1 MGRFSV
7 VGAGTDAFAGALAA
21 EAFQE
26 RNAHP
31 AYGDFARVYYPI
43 VFGESVEDC
52 SFLVTDGGA
61 PALFVQCSLKDG
73 VLSHYG
79 FPVRFHFR
87 AGVEAAD
94 ALRCARLALGHMDE
108 TAAAKGIREARISG
122 GPADGLLSPVDRACL
137 DRAGRPELRM
147 RAEADLSRPEEAL
160 RRDVRDSYRSL
171 INWGRRNLRLV
182 YVNAEN
188 PDRSLIDDYADFHAR
203 TAGRTVHGDATW
215 AALFGHIA
223 AGAGEATMGYLDG
236 GLPSPNDPSPEG
248 LWPAGRPALR
258 TTSGGGSS
266 GFAQAGELVAGSL
279 VVDGDCTALYFSA
292 VYDRDRFDKPMGHW
306 PLFDAMVRAK
316 ARGRRYFDLGEFF
329 AQGTA
334 AEKEYNIGFFKKG
347 FTSRHVTEV
356 VWRIPFRSES

>member
-1 MGRFSV
+1 MGRFSI
-7 VGAGTDAFAGALAA
+7 VGAGTDAFAGARTA
-21 EAFQE
+21 EAFEE

-31 AYGDFARVYYPI
+31 VYGDFATVYYPI
-43 VFGESVEDC
+43 VFGESLEDC

-61 PALFVQCSLKDG
+61 PALFVQCSLREG

-79 FPVRFHFR
+79 FPVRFHFG
-87 AGVEAAD
+87 AGLEAAD

-108 TAAAKGIREARISG
+108 TATAKGIREAHISG

-147 RAEADLSRPEEAL
+147 RAEADLSRPEDSL

-171 INWGRRNLRLV
+171 INWGRRNVRLV

-188 PDRSLIDDYADFHAR
+188 PDRGLIDDYADFHAR
-203 TAGRTVHGDATW
+203 TARRTVHGDATW
-215 AALFGHIA
+215 AALFEHIA
-223 AGAGEATMGYLDG
+223 AGRGEAAMGYLDG
-236 GLPSPNDPSPEG
+236 G
-248 LWPAGRPALR
+248 
-258 TTSGGGSS
+258 
-266 GFAQAGELVAGSL
+266 ELVAGSM
-279 VVDGDCTALYFSA
+279 VVDGDLTALYFSA
-292 VYDRDRFDKPMGHW
+292 VYDRDRFDKPMAHW

-334 AEKEYNIGFFKKG
+334 DEKEYNIGFFKKG

-356 VWRIPFRSES
+356 VWRIPFRSQS

>member
-7 VGAGTDAFAGALAA
+7 VDAGTDTFAGALAA

-26 RNAHP
+26 RNIHP
-31 AYGDFARVYYPI
+31 VYGEFARIYFPT
-43 VFGESVEDC
+43 VFGDSLEDR

-61 PALFVQCSLKDG
+61 PALLVQCSLREG

-87 AGVEAAD
+87 AGLAAAD
-94 ALRCARLALGHMDE
+94 TRKCASLALGHIDE
-108 TAAAKGIREARISG
+108 TSAPKGIREARISG

-147 RAEADLSRPEEAL
+147 RAEGDLSRPAEAL

-188 PDRSLIDDYADFHAR
+188 PDRGLMDDYADFHAR
-203 TAGRTVHGDATW
+203 TAGRTVHGETTW

-223 AGAGEATMGYLDG
+223 AGGGEVTLGYLDG
-236 GLPSPNDPSPEG
+236 G
-248 LWPAGRPALR
+248 
-258 TTSGGGSS
+258 
-266 GFAQAGELVAGSL
+266 ELVASSM
-279 VVDGDCTALYFSA
+279 VVDGEDTAMYFSA

-306 PLFDAMVRAK
+306 PLFDAMLRAK
-316 ARGRRYFDLGEFF
+316 ARGRAYFDLGEFF
-329 AQGTA
+329 ARGTVS
-334 AEKEYNIGFFKKG
+334 EKEYNIGFFKKG
-347 FTSRHVTEV
+347 FTSRHVVEV
-356 VWRIPFRSES
+356 VWRIPFRSAARTPRPGSGADAGARP

>member
-1 MGRFSV
+1 MGRFSI

-26 RNAHP
+26 RNTHP
-31 AYGDFARVYYPI
+31 VYGDFAGVYYPI
-43 VFGESVEDC
+43 VFGESLEDC
-52 SFLVTDGGA
+52 SFLVTDSGA
-61 PALFVQCSLKDG
+61 PALFVQCSLREG

-108 TAAAKGIREARISG
+108 TAAEKGIREARISG

-160 RRDVRDSYRSL
+160 RRDLRDSYRSL

-188 PDRSLIDDYADFHAR
+188 PDRSLMDDYADFHAR
-203 TAGRTVHGDATW
+203 TAGRIVHGDPTW
-215 AALFGHIA
+215 AALFGHIS
-223 AGAGEATMGYLDG
+223 AGSGEATMGYLDG
-236 GLPSPNDPSPEG
+236 G
-248 LWPAGRPALR
+248 
-258 TTSGGGSS
+258 
-266 GFAQAGELVAGSL
+266 ELVASSM
-279 VVDGDCTALYFSA
+279 VVDGDLTALYFSA
-292 VYDRDRFDKPMGHW
+292 VYDRDRFDKPMAHW

-334 AEKEYNIGFFKKG
+334 GEKEYNIGFFKKG

>member
-1 MGRFSV
+1 MGRFSI

-31 AYGDFARVYYPI
+31 VYGDFATVYYPI
-43 VFGESVEDC
+43 VFGESLEDC

-61 PALFVQCSLKDG
+61 PALFVQCSLREG

-79 FPVRFHFR
+79 FPVRFHFG
-87 AGVEAAD
+87 AGLEAAD

-108 TAAAKGIREARISG
+108 TAAAKGIREALISG

-236 GLPSPNDPSPEG
+236 G
-248 LWPAGRPALR
+248 
-258 TTSGGGSS
+258 
-266 GFAQAGELVAGSL
+266 ELVAGSM
-279 VVDGDCTALYFSA
+279 VVDGDLTALYFSA
-292 VYDRDRFDKPMGHW
+292 VYDRDRFDKPMAHW

-334 AEKEYNIGFFKKG
+334 DEKEYNIGFFKKG

>member
-1 MGRFSV
+1 MGRFSI
-7 VGAGTDAFAGALAA
+7 VGAGTDVFAGALAA

-26 RNAHP
+26 RNADP
-31 AYGDFARVYYPI
+31 VYGDFARVYYPI
-43 VFGESVEDC
+43 VFGESLEDC

-61 PALFVQCSLKDG
+61 PALFVQCSLREG

-79 FPVRFHFR
+79 FPVRFHFP

-94 ALRCARLALGHMDE
+94 ALRCARLALGHMDD
-108 TAAAKGIREARISG
+108 TAAAKGIREAHISG

-223 AGAGEATMGYLDG
+223 AGSGEATMGYLAD
-236 GLPSPNDPSPEG
+236 
-248 LWPAGRPALR
+248 
-258 TTSGGGSS
+258 
-266 GFAQAGELVAGSL
+266 GELVAGSM
-279 VVDGDCTALYFSA
+279 VVDGDHTALYFSA
-292 VYDRDRFDKPMGHW
+292 VYDRDRFDKPMAHW

-334 AEKEYNIGFFKKG
+334 GEKEYNIGFFKKG
-347 FTSRHVTEV
+347 FTARHVTEV
-356 VWRIPFRSES
+356 VWRIPFRSEQ

>member
-1 MGRFSV
+1 MGRFSI

-31 AYGDFARVYYPI
+31 VYGDFATVYYPI
-43 VFGESVEDC
+43 VFGESLEDC
-52 SFLVTDGGA
+52 SFLVTDGDA
-61 PALFVQCSLKDG
+61 PALFVQCSLRED

-79 FPVRFHFR
+79 FPVHFHFR

-147 RAEADLSRPEEAL
+147 RAEADLSRPDEAL

-182 YVNAEN
+182 YVNAED

-215 AALFGHIA
+215 AALFEHIA

-236 GLPSPNDPSPEG
+236 G
-248 LWPAGRPALR
+248 
-258 TTSGGGSS
+258 
-266 GFAQAGELVAGSL
+266 ELVAGSM
-279 VVDGDCTALYFSA
+279 VVDGDHTALYFSA

-334 AEKEYNIGFFKKG
+334 GEKEYNIGFFKKG

-356 VWRIPFRSES
+356 VWRIPFRPES

>member
-1 MGRFSV
+1 MGRFAI
-7 VGAGTDAFAGALAA
+7 VGAATDAFAGALAA
-21 EAFQE
+21 EAFEE

-31 AYGDFARVYYPI
+31 VYGDFARIYYPI
-43 VFGESVEDC
+43 VFGESLEDC

-79 FPVRFHFR
+79 FPVRFHVR
-87 AGVEAAD
+87 AGLESAD
-94 ALRCARLALGHMDE
+94 ALRCARLALDHIEE
-108 TAAAKGIREARISG
+108 TAAPKGIREGRISG

-147 RAEADLSRPEEAL
+147 RAEADLSQPQEAL

-188 PDRSLIDDYADFHAR
+188 PDRGLMDDYAAFHAR
-203 TAGRTVHGDATW
+203 TAGRTVHGEATW
-215 AALFGHIA
+215 AAVFGHIA
-223 AGAGEATMGYLDG
+223 AGGGEVTMGFL
-236 GLPSPNDPSPEG
+236 EG
-248 LWPAGRPALR
+248 
-258 TTSGGGSS
+258 
-266 GFAQAGELVAGSL
+266 GELVASSM
-279 VVDGDCTALYFSA
+279 VVDGDRWAMYFSA

-306 PLFDAMVRAK
+306 PLFDAMLRAK

-329 AQGTA
+329 PRGTVS
-334 AEKEYNIGFFKKG
+334 EKEYNIGFFKTG

>member
-1 MGRFSV
+1 MGRFSI

-26 RNAHP
+26 RNTHP
-31 AYGDFARVYYPI
+31 VYGDFARVYYPI
-43 VFGESVEDC
+43 VFGESLKDC

-61 PALFVQCSLKDG
+61 PALFVQCSLREG

-87 AGVEAAD
+87 AGPEAAD

-147 RAEADLSRPEEAL
+147 RAEADLSRPEDSL

-188 PDRSLIDDYADFHAR
+188 PDRSLMDDYADFHAR

-215 AALFGHIA
+215 AALFGHIS
-223 AGAGEATMGYLDG
+223 AGSGEATMGYLDG
-236 GLPSPNDPSPEG
+236 G
-248 LWPAGRPALR
+248 
-258 TTSGGGSS
+258 
-266 GFAQAGELVAGSL
+266 ELVASSM
-279 VVDGDCTALYFSA
+279 VVDGDHTALYFSA

-334 AEKEYNIGFFKKG
+334 GEKEYNIGFFKKG

>member
-1 MGRFSV
+1 MGRFSI

-21 EAFQE
+21 EAFEE

-31 AYGDFARVYYPI
+31 VYGDFATVYYPI
-43 VFGESVEDC
+43 VFGESLEDC

-61 PALFVQCSLKDG
+61 PALFAQCSLREG

-87 AGVEAAD
+87 AGLEAAD

-236 GLPSPNDPSPEG
+236 G
-248 LWPAGRPALR
+248 
-258 TTSGGGSS
+258 
-266 GFAQAGELVAGSL
+266 ELVASSM
-279 VVDGDCTALYFSA
+279 VVDGDLTALYFSA

-334 AEKEYNIGFFKKG
+334 GEKEYNIGFFKKG

>member
-1 MGRFSV
+1 MGRFSI
-7 VGAGTDAFAGALAA
+7 VGAGTDAFAGARTA
-21 EAFQE
+21 EAFEE

-31 AYGDFARVYYPI
+31 VYGDFATVYYPI
-43 VFGESVEDC
+43 VFGESLEDC

-61 PALFVQCSLKDG
+61 PALFVQCSLREG

-79 FPVRFHFR
+79 FPVRFHFG
-87 AGVEAAD
+87 AGLEAAD

-108 TAAAKGIREARISG
+108 TATAKGIREAHISG

-147 RAEADLSRPEEAL
+147 RAEADLSRPEDSL

-171 INWGRRNLRLV
+171 INWGRRNVRLV

-188 PDRSLIDDYADFHAR
+188 PDRGLIDDYADFHAR

-215 AALFGHIA
+215 AALFEHIA
-223 AGAGEATMGYLDG
+223 AGRGEAAMGYLDG
-236 GLPSPNDPSPEG
+236 G
-248 LWPAGRPALR
+248 
-258 TTSGGGSS
+258 
-266 GFAQAGELVAGSL
+266 ELVAGSM
-279 VVDGDCTALYFSA
+279 VVDGDLTALYFSA
-292 VYDRDRFDKPMGHW
+292 VYDRDRFDKPMAHW

-334 AEKEYNIGFFKKG
+334 DEKEYNIGFFKKG

-356 VWRIPFRSES
+356 VWRIPFRSQS

>member
-1 MGRFSV
+1 MGRFSI

-31 AYGDFARVYYPI
+31 VYGDFATVYYPI
-43 VFGESVEDC
+43 VFGESLEDC

-61 PALFVQCSLKDG
+61 PALFVQCSRREG

-79 FPVRFHFR
+79 FPVRFHFG
-87 AGVEAAD
+87 AGLEAAD

-182 YVNAEN
+182 YVNAED

-215 AALFGHIA
+215 AALFEHIA

-236 GLPSPNDPSPEG
+236 G
-248 LWPAGRPALR
+248 
-258 TTSGGGSS
+258 
-266 GFAQAGELVAGSL
+266 ELVASSM
-279 VVDGDCTALYFSA
+279 VVDGDLTALYFSA
-292 VYDRDRFDKPMGHW
+292 VYDRDRFDKPMAHW

-329 AQGTA
+329 ARGTA
-334 AEKEYNIGFFKKG
+334 GEKEYNIGFFKKG

>member
-1 MGRFSV
+1 MGRFSI

-31 AYGDFARVYYPI
+31 VYGDFATVYYPI
-43 VFGESVEDC
+43 VFGESLEDC

-87 AGVEAAD
+87 AGLEAAD

-147 RAEADLSRPEEAL
+147 RAEADLSRPDDAL

-182 YVNAEN
+182 YVNAED

-215 AALFGHIA
+215 AALFEHIA
-223 AGAGEATMGYLDG
+223 AGAGEATMGYLD
-236 GLPSPNDPSPEG
+236 S
-248 LWPAGRPALR
+248 
-258 TTSGGGSS
+258 
-266 GFAQAGELVAGSL
+266 GELVAGSM
-279 VVDGDCTALYFSA
+279 VMDGDHTALYFSA
-292 VYDRDRFDKPMGHW
+292 VYDRDRFDKPMAHW

-334 AEKEYNIGFFKKG
+334 DEKEYNIGFFKKG

>member
-1 MGRFSV
+1 MGRFSI

-31 AYGDFARVYYPI
+31 VYGDFAAVYYPI
-43 VFGESVEDC
+43 VFGESLEDC
-52 SFLVTDGGA
+52 SFLVTDGDA
-61 PALFVQCSLKDG
+61 PALFVQCSLRED

-160 RRDVRDSYRSL
+160 RRNVRDSYRSL

-182 YVNAEN
+182 YVNAED

-215 AALFGHIA
+215 AALFEHIA

-236 GLPSPNDPSPEG
+236 G
-248 LWPAGRPALR
+248 
-258 TTSGGGSS
+258 
-266 GFAQAGELVAGSL
+266 ELVAGSM
-279 VVDGDCTALYFSA
+279 VVDGDHTALYFSA
-292 VYDRDRFDKPMGHW
+292 VYDRDRFDKPMAHW

-334 AEKEYNIGFFKKG
+334 DEKEYNIGFFKKG

>member
-1 MGRFSV
+1 MGRFSI

-26 RNAHP
+26 RNTHP
-31 AYGDFARVYYPI
+31 VYGDFARVYYPI
-43 VFGESVEDC
+43 VFGESLEDC

-61 PALFVQCSLKDG
+61 PALFVQCSLREG

-87 AGVEAAD
+87 AGPEAAD

-188 PDRSLIDDYADFHAR
+188 PDRSLMDDYADFHAR

-215 AALFGHIA
+215 AALFGHIT
-223 AGAGEATMGYLDG
+223 AGSGEATMGYLED
-236 GLPSPNDPSPEG
+236 
-248 LWPAGRPALR
+248 
-258 TTSGGGSS
+258 
-266 GFAQAGELVAGSL
+266 GELVASSM
-279 VVDGDCTALYFSA
+279 VVDGDLTALYFSA

-334 AEKEYNIGFFKKG
+334 GEKEYNIGFFKKG

>member
-1 MGRFSV
+1 MGRFSI

-21 EAFQE
+21 KAFQE
-26 RNAHP
+26 RNVHP
-31 AYGDFARVYYPI
+31 VYGDFARVYYPI
-43 VFGESVEDC
+43 VFGESLEDC

-61 PALFVQCSLKDG
+61 PALFVQCSLREG

-79 FPVRFHFR
+79 FPVRFHFG

-94 ALRCARLALGHMDE
+94 ALRCARFALGHMDE
-108 TAAAKGIREARISG
+108 TAAAKGIREGRICG

-203 TAGRTVHGDATW
+203 TAGRTVHGAATW

-223 AGAGEATMGYLDG
+223 AGRGEAAMGYLDG
-236 GLPSPNDPSPEG
+236 G
-248 LWPAGRPALR
+248 
-258 TTSGGGSS
+258 
-266 GFAQAGELVAGSL
+266 ELVASSM
-279 VVDGDCTALYFSA
+279 VVDGDLTALYFSA
-292 VYDRDRFDKPMGHW
+292 VYDRDRFDKPMAHW

-329 AQGTA
+329 AQGTTN
-334 AEKEYNIGFFKKG
+334 EKEYNIGFFKKG